1 MFIWLASY
9 PKSGNT
15 LVRSML
21 AAYFFS
27 RDGVFNFDLI
37 RNIKQFP
44 NITLFENMGID
55 IRNEKEVVKNYI
67 KVQESFNK
75 KNSIQFLKTHSY
87 LFNFYNNYPFTNLNT
102 SLGVIYIVRDPR
114 NVVTSFAKFSN
125 CSTKEALDLMINQS
139 YFGGNLAAGKHQSE
153 RTKVWTGTW
162 NNNFKSWKSFKS
174 QQKYLLIKYEDL
186 INNDEVTFLKILE
199 FIFKI
204 NKSKLVV
211 EQDKLKNVL
220 KTTTFDYMKNLEKQ
234 KGFIESKENKKTNE
248 KIPFFNSGPQNDWR
262 QILNPKIKD
271 IIEKTFKK
279 EMLELGYL

>member
-1 MFIWLASY
+1 MIVWLASY

-15 LVRSML
+15 LVRSLL

-27 RDGVFNFDLI
+27 KDGVFNFDLI
-37 RNIKQFP
+37 KNIKQFP

-75 KNSIQFLKTHSY
+75 KNSVQFLKTHSC
-87 LFNFYNNYPFTNLNT
+87 LFNFYNKYPFTNLNT

-125 CSTKEALDLMINQS
+125 CSTKEAIHLMINQS
-139 YFGGNLAAGKHQSE
+139 HFGGNLAAEKHLSE

-162 NNNFKSWKSFKS
+162 NNNYKSWKSFKS

-186 INNDEVTFLKILE
+186 IINKENTLKKILK
-199 FIFKI
+199 FIY
-204 NKSKLVV
+204 
-211 EQDKLKNVL
+211 KLKN
-220 KTTTFDYMKNLEKQ
+220 
-234 KGFIESKENKKTNE
+234 I
-248 KIPFFNSGPQNDWR
+248 KIY
-262 QILNPKIKD
+262 I
-271 IIEKTFKK
+271 
-279 EMLELGYL
+279 